1 MSDDM
6 PRPVTVSD
14 DRIISALSD
23 GPDPIR
29 TVPEMAEEVEL
40 SHDGL
45 RRRLLELEEDG
56 KVTSKD
62 VGANAVVWWTED

>member
-14 DRIISALSD
+14 GRIIEALSN

-29 TVPEMAEEVEL
+29 TVPEMAEEVGL

-45 RRRLLELEEDG
+45 RRRLLELEKDG
-56 KVTSKD
+56 QVTSKD
-62 VGANAVVWWTED
+62 VGANAVVWWVES